1 MGCFQAQE
9 PSKEDREAND
19 RHEKESRTQKV
30 FHAEDSHQSQTQSL
44 HQAQVSQEESFTQ
57 AKSGP
62 QVSQEVPSLSQ
73 EGEEGFPEEEGHSH
87 EEVPEKGEEA
97 HAQENRHEKGHPQA
111 PDPEKVA
118 QEEGRQ
124 EDDFEEDRRQEE
136 EAREDCV
143 EGVPPSRPEDLQ
155 AQRASQL
162 EQSSAQCSQH
172 PWSQRLCGC
181 QERDA
186 SLRRDHEDLPSVQGL
201 ELWDPTHSSLGTQ
214 DLRKSGPHA
223 KLLFRSNRC
232 L

>member
-73 EGEEGFPEEEGHSH
+73 EGGEGFPEEEGHSH
-87 EEVPEKGEEA
+87 EKGP
-97 HAQENRHEKGHPQA
+97 PQA

-124 EDDFEEDRRQEE
+124 ENDFEEDRRQEK
-136 EAREDCV
+136 EARLNA
-143 EGVPPSRPEDLQ
+143 RN
-155 AQRASQL
+155 
-162 EQSSAQCSQH
+162 SS
-172 PWSQRLCGC
+172 
-181 QERDA
+181 
-186 SLRRDHEDLPSVQGL
+186 
-201 ELWDPTHSSLGTQ
+201 SSL
-214 DLRKSGPHA
+214 SGNQSKGENHWA
-223 KLLFRSNRC
+223 HEEGLDEE
-232 L
+232 